1 MKLDFDLL
9 GIDEARDLRDIFF
22 RKYEE
27 GSEIIITCQNITPEA
42 QNALL
47 KILEEPGSGLVVK
60 FECPRPELLL
70 PTFRSRL
77 ISLASSRSLNTD
89 EANLDELEQKLY
101 DEGLDKN
108 VVLLRE
114 IIKARKL
121 LSSPAAVPRAIL
133 DHISCIT

>member
-89 EANLDELEQKLY
+89 EANLDELEQKLS
-101 DEGLDKN
+101 EFGAVWVRGGNTFVLRRAFKESGMDKW
-108 VVLLRE
+108 L
-114 IIKARKL
+114 IKQKDNKEL
-121 LSSPAAVPRAIL
+121 V
-133 DHISCIT
+133 